1 MTSTLSSL
9 QQVLSFSPSLLTSP
23 SIQKALGTVMTTSHL
38 PSILDRVIDILL
50 IDVKEFASQTLLIRT
65 ILSLALRSEN
75 TTVISRAFRFISLVM
90 KELIHTEPIPIQQI
104 VKLEHLTLK
113 YVCHETD
120 ATIQQLSFAT
130 LGICWEISSIPLH
143 SAIASP
149 LVDSHSSFVPQDVN
163 LYDVLVNA
171 LNCPSCQTVIEKEI
185 DELVKNYLDSSEM
198 KLFSF
203 LLDAFRQPLK
213 PELSFIHQLLA
224 EPSNIQGLQ
233 LTSHYLQRTIRFDYS
248 SIQKEIESL
257 VPAVDTLEGVKYV
270 AELLVLSDN
279 IDSISEVI
287 SDCLKKIQSSLSI
300 RSVLLLGYLYEGLS
314 RSLYVCLLSKS
325 IDLSY
330 HSVIQQ
336 LLKHFDSCDNL
347 MQIYLLQSIFQ
358 CLTHNPNELSRS
370 LLDLLVQV
378 DMLTFSYLVH
388 HFHKSVSRFISDEH
402 SSPLH

>member
-1 MTSTLSSL
+1 MLPPSHTVLWLLRSLLLPSLLSHTSTLLRYLISSLNISQPRIVTSTLSSL

-104 VKLEHLTLK
+104 VKLEHMTLK
-113 YVCHETD
+113 YVCHEAD

-198 KLFSF
+198 KGT
-203 LLDAFRQPLK
+203 D
-213 PELSFIHQLLA
+213 
-224 EPSNIQGLQ
+224 
-233 LTSHYLQRTIRFDYS
+233 DS
-248 SIQKEIESL
+248 SII
-257 VPAVDTLEGVKYV
+257 
-270 AELLVLSDN
+270 
-279 IDSISEVI
+279 
-287 SDCLKKIQSSLSI
+287 
-300 RSVLLLGYLYEGLS
+300 
-314 RSLYVCLLSKS
+314 
-325 IDLSY
+325 
-330 HSVIQQ
+330 
-336 LLKHFDSCDNL
+336 
-347 MQIYLLQSIFQ
+347 
-358 CLTHNPNELSRS
+358 
-370 LLDLLVQV
+370 
-378 DMLTFSYLVH
+378 
-388 HFHKSVSRFISDEH
+388 
-402 SSPLH
+402 